1 MNRILRNKKILITA
15 GPTWV
20 SIDDVRVITNVFG
33 GTTGYRIATLAAEMG
48 AEVTLLLGPYTIK
61 ETSIMI
67 DEPFRNILTKA
78 KDIFFAKT
86 RMFLA
91 GGKIEIVNY
100 QYFDELMNLMKE
112 RISTGEYNAVIHS
125 AAVADYAP
133 LKTDGKIGSGF
144 NELEIRT
151 APTPKIISYIKE
163 WDPDIFLVQ
172 FKLEVGLTE
181 EELIERAFTGLVKYA
196 GDLVVANNKFGT
208 SETTAAAY
216 FVDAAKNVTVV
227 TKREEM
233 YKQLLVEIGKRTQEE

>member
-1 MNRILRNKKILITA
+1 MRILENKKILVTA

-20 SIDDVRVITNVFG
+20 SVDDVRVITNVFG

-48 AEVTLLLGPYTIK
+48 AEVTLLLGPYTIR
-61 ETSIMI
+61 ETSTMI
-67 DEPFRNILTKA
+67 DEPFRNILTKV
-78 KDIFFAKT
+78 KDIFFAKAKI
-86 RMFLA
+86 FLA
-91 GGKIEIVNY
+91 GGKIKIVNY

-112 RISTGEYNAVIHS
+112 HISTGEYSAVIHS

-144 NELEIRT
+144 NKFEIKT
-151 APTPKIISYIKE
+151 VQTPKIISYIKK
-163 WDPDIFLVQ
+163 WDADIFLVQ

-181 EELIERAFTGLVKYA
+181 KELLARAHTGLTKYA
-196 GDLVVANNKFGT
+196 GDMVVANNKFGT

-227 TKREEM
+227 AKREEM
-233 YKQLLVEIGKRTQEE
+233 YKQLLIEIGRRI

>member
-1 MNRILRNKKILITA
+1 MRILENKKILVTA

-20 SIDDVRVITNVFG
+20 PVDDVRVITNVFG

-48 AEVTLLLGPYTIK
+48 AEVTLLLGPYTIR
-61 ETSIMI
+61 ETSAMI
-67 DEPFRNILTKA
+67 DEPFRNILTKV
-78 KDIFFAKT
+78 KNIFFAKAKI
-86 RMFLA
+86 FLA

-100 QYFDELMNLMKE
+100 QYFDELMSLMKE
-112 RISTGEYNAVIHS
+112 YISTGEYDAVIHS

-144 NELEIRT
+144 NKFEIKT
-151 APTPKIISYIKE
+151 VQTPKIISYIKK
-163 WDPDIFLVQ
+163 WDANIFLVQ

-181 EELIERAFTGLVKYA
+181 KELIARARAGLVKYA

-216 FVDAAKNVTVV
+216 FIDTAENVTTV
-227 TKREEM
+227 TEREEM
-233 YKQLLVEIGKRTQEE
+233 YERLLVEIGRRV

>member
-1 MNRILRNKKILITA
+1 MRILENKKILVTA

-20 SIDDVRVITNVFG
+20 PVDDVRVITNVFG

-48 AEVTLLLGPYTIK
+48 AEVTLLLGPYTIR
-61 ETSIMI
+61 ETSAMI
-67 DEPFRNILTKA
+67 DEPFRNILTKV
-78 KDIFFAKT
+78 KNIFFAKAKI
-86 RMFLA
+86 FLA

-100 QYFDELMNLMKE
+100 QYFDELMSLMKE
-112 RISTGEYNAVIHS
+112 HISTGEYDAVIHS

-144 NELEIRT
+144 NKFEIKT
-151 APTPKIISYIKE
+151 VQTPKIISYIKK
-163 WDPDIFLVQ
+163 WDANIFLVQ

-181 EELIERAFTGLVKYA
+181 KELIARARAGLVKYA

-216 FVDAAKNVTVV
+216 FIDTAENVTTV
-227 TKREEM
+227 TEREEM
-233 YKQLLVEIGKRTQEE
+233 YERLLVEIGRRV

>member
-1 MNRILRNKKILITA
+1 MNRIFRNKKILITA

-20 SIDDVRVITNVFG
+20 PVDDVRVITNVFG
-33 GTTGYRIATLAAEMG
+33 GTTGYRIATLAAKMG
-48 AEVTLLLGPYTIK
+48 AEVTLLLGPYTIR

-67 DEPFRNILTKA
+67 DEPFGNILTKA

-86 RMFLA
+86 RIFLA
-91 GGKIEIVNY
+91 GGKIKIVNY

-133 LKTDGKIGSGF
+133 LKTDGKIGSEF
-144 NELEIRT
+144 NGLEIRT
-151 APTPKIISYIKE
+151 APTPKIISYIKEE

-181 EELIERAFTGLVKYA
+181 KELLTRAYLGLVKYG

-227 TKREEM
+227 AKREEM
-233 YKQLLVEIGKRTQEE
+233 YEQLLVEIGKRT

>member
-1 MNRILRNKKILITA
+1 MTGMIKNKKVLVTA

-33 GTTGYRIATLAAEMG
+33 GTTGYRIAALAAEMG

-67 DEPFRNILTKA
+67 DESFENILNKV
-78 KDIFFAKT
+78 KSIFFAKT
-86 RMFLA
+86 KMFLS
-91 GGKIEIVNY
+91 GGKLEIISY
-100 QYFDELMNLMKE
+100 QYFDELMSLMKE
-112 RISTGEYNAVIHS
+112 NISSMEYDAVIHS

-144 NELEIRT
+144 NELEIKT
-151 APTPKIISYIKE
+151 APTPKIIGYIKE
-163 WDPDIFLVQ
+163 WDPEIFLVQ

-181 EELIERAFTGLVKYA
+181 EDLLKRAYAGLIKNN

-216 FVDAAKNVTVV
+216 FVDAEKNVTVV
-227 TKREEM
+227 GEREEM
-233 YKQLLVEIGKRTQEE
+233 YKQLLIEIGRRT

>member
-1 MNRILRNKKILITA
+1 MNRILRSKKVLITA

-48 AEVTLLLGPYTIK
+48 AEVTLLLGSYAIK
-61 ETSIMI
+61 ETSVMVN
-67 DEPFRNILTKA
+67 EPFGNILTKV
-78 KDIFFAKT
+78 KDILFAKT
-86 RMFLA
+86 RMSLT
-91 GGKIEIVNY
+91 GGKVEIVNY
-100 QYFDELMNLMKE
+100 QYFDELLNLMKE
-112 RISTGEYNAVIHS
+112 RISTGEYNTVIHS

-144 NELEIRT
+144 NELEIKIV
-151 APTPKIISYIKE
+151 PTPKIISHIKE
-163 WDPDIFLVQ
+163 WDPEIFLVQ

-181 EELIERAFTGLVKYA
+181 KELLARAYAGLTKYA

-216 FVDAAKNVTVV
+216 FVDAAKNVTVIS
-227 TKREEM
+227 KREEM
-233 YKQLLVEIGKRTQEE
+233 YKRLLVEISKRI

>member
-1 MNRILRNKKILITA
+1 MRTLENKKILVTA

-20 SIDDVRVITNVFG
+20 PVDDVRVITNVFG

-48 AEVTLLLGPYTIK
+48 AEVTLLLGPYTIR
-61 ETSIMI
+61 ETSAMI
-67 DEPFRNILTKA
+67 DEPFRNILTKV
-78 KDIFFAKT
+78 KNIFFAKAKI
-86 RMFLA
+86 FLA

-100 QYFDELMNLMKE
+100 QYFDELMSLMKE
-112 RISTGEYNAVIHS
+112 YISTGEYDAVIHS

-144 NELEIRT
+144 NKFEIKT
-151 APTPKIISYIKE
+151 VQTPKIISYIKK
-163 WDPDIFLVQ
+163 WDANIFLVQ

-181 EELIERAFTGLVKYA
+181 KELIARARAGLVKYA

-216 FVDAAKNVTVV
+216 FIDTAENVTTV
-227 TKREEM
+227 TEREEM
-233 YKQLLVEIGKRTQEE
+233 YERLLVEIGRRV

>member
-1 MNRILRNKKILITA
+1 MRTLENKKILVTA

-20 SIDDVRVITNVFG
+20 PVDDVRVITNVFG

-48 AEVTLLLGPYTIK
+48 AEVTLLLGPYTIR
-61 ETSIMI
+61 ETSAMI
-67 DEPFRNILTKA
+67 DEPFRNILTKV
-78 KDIFFAKT
+78 KNIFFAKAKI
-86 RMFLA
+86 FLA

-100 QYFDELMNLMKE
+100 QYFDELMSLMKE
-112 RISTGEYNAVIHS
+112 HISTGEYDAVIHS

-144 NELEIRT
+144 NKFEIKT
-151 APTPKIISYIKE
+151 VQTPKIISYIKK
-163 WDPDIFLVQ
+163 WDANIFLVQ

-181 EELIERAFTGLVKYA
+181 KELIARARAGLVKYA

-216 FVDAAKNVTVV
+216 FIDTAENVTTV
-227 TKREEM
+227 TEREEM
-233 YKQLLVEIGKRTQEE
+233 YERLLVEIGRRV